1 MHLKPISKDLRRK
14 LYGRKMKEMR
24 RSPSV
29 SDASSS
35 AEKKKKK
42 KKKKH
47 KANHKLSGRLYM

>member
-1 MHLKPISKDLRRK
+1 
-14 LYGRKMKEMR
+14 MR
-24 RSPSV
+24 RSPSI
-29 SDASSS
+29 SEEEAPS